1 MAKKNKYR
9 LQIVL
14 DQKEEARD
22 QAATVLQEKKENLK
36 KEQEKADEIRRNLE
50 ATKARREKE
59 YLEMTQGSLKG
70 GIEVDDAQRRLNFIK
85 SLDAKEKRLQEDLS
99 VQIKRVKKAEQEVEI
114 ALQDLIQAS
123 RELQVMQRHKE
134 NWEKE
139 VKRRQ
144 EEKDQNEM
152 NEIGNVMYNAK
163 HSIGQ

>member
-22 QAATVLQEKKENLK
+22 QAAKVLQEKKDALK
-36 KEQEKADEIRRNLE
+36 REQEKADEIRQNLE
-50 ATKARREKE
+50 ATKSRRERE
-59 YLEMTQGSLKG
+59 YLEMTQGSMGG
-70 GIEVDDAQRRLNFIK
+70 GIAVDDAQRRLNFIK
-85 SLDAKEKRLQEDLS
+85 SLDVKAKRLEEDLS
-99 VQIKRVKKAEQEVEI
+99 LQVKRVKRAEQEVEI